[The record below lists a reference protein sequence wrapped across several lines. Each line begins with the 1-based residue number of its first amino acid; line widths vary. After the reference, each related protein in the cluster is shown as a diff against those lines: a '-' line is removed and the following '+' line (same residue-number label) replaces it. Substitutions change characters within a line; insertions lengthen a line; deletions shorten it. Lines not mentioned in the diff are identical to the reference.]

1 MRCDDIREALPLR
14 LLDLLEPDEE
24 RVIREHLDSGCTR
37 CAADLAA
44 YSQTLALLPHDLPK
58 EEPSEIVKARLM
70 ARVRREAALEAKG
83 PVRAPVAAAPTA
95 GTLARQRRAVWTTA
109 AAASVV
115 AALLAGYV
123 TGRIVA
129 GRHAAETA
137 ALAARVEEQQGRL
150 DRQTEEMASLKSQ
163 VQRARES
170 IQLVSSPGVTVIDLQ
185 GQPDRPKAGARVF
198 WDRAGSYW
206 QIYVASLPP
215 AGPGKTYQLWFI
227 TPGGK
232 ISAGT
237 FDTDVAGTASVRFD
251 VPAGLGNLVATAV
264 TDEPSGGSHQP
275 TGSIL
280 LLGKV

>member
-24 RVIREHLDSGCTR
+24 RVIREHLESGCTR

-44 YSQTLALLPHDLPK
+44 YSETLALLPHDLPR

-70 ARVRREAALEAKG
+70 ARIRRESAQEGKA
-83 PVRAPVAAAPTA
+83 PVRPPVAASPPA
-95 GTLARQRRAVWTTA
+95 GTAARQRRLVWTSA

-115 AALLAGYV
+115 AALLASFV
-123 TGRIVA
+123 TARIVS

-137 ALAARVEEQQGRL
+137 SLAARVEEQQGRL
-150 DRQTEEMASLKSQ
+150 ERQTEEMASLKAQ
-163 VQRARES
+163 VLRARES

-198 WDRAGSYW
+198 WDRAGGYW
-206 QIYVASLPP
+206 QVYVASLPP
-215 AGPGKTYQLWFI
+215 AGPGKTYQLWFV
-227 TPGGK
+227 TAGAK

-237 FDTDVAGTASVRFD
+237 FDTDSSGTATVRFE
-251 VPAGLGNLVATAV
+251 VPAGLGNLVATAI
-264 TDEPSGGSHQP
+264 TDEPAGGSPQP
-275 TGSIL
+275 TGSMV